1 MTEPRLDSA
10 HWAALD
16 AAFDHLAEL
25 PESAWPAAI
34 ETLTAAMPAAA
45 AAHLRSL
52 LQRLAAQPDLLDAPA
67 VSRLAPER
75 EVAPGT
81 RLGRWTVQGRLGSG
95 GQSLVLA
102 VHRSE
107 GGFEQQAVMKLPRGS
122 GFEREAARRLL
133 RERQVLARLKHPG
146 LPAVYDG
153 GVLDDGSPLLVI
165 ERIEGEPIDRHCER
179 AGLGLRGRVRLL
191 AEVAAILAHAHAQL
205 VLHRDVKPGN
215 VLVESASG
223 RVVLLDFGV
232 AQSLDEEASR
242 TAAGYTLS
250 YAAPEQVR
258 GERGTVATDLYGL
271 GALAL
276 KLCCGRAPFEG
287 LETSAQVQAVLAG
300 DPPLPATLDPDLTA
314 ILSTCL
320 RPLPDQRYA
329 SAEALR
335 QDLLAWLDG
344 RPVRARRGGRR
355 YVLGKFLRRHRLA
368 VGASTAAVLMLAGTT
383 GVALQQAA
391 ESERAR
397 RQAEVSQRRAEQTV
411 GLLSDL
417 FVSAASGNLSG
428 SWQAR
433 ALVAEDMPPG
443 TRLGLREIID
453 LASEQRLPQ
462 LDPAIRV
469 PLHAAF
475 GEVYAGLTDPDAAM
489 AQFRAGLALQPD
501 NPRLLAGLLKQ
512 QLQRAQPPA
521 QAWSDLARL
530 MAAPG
535 DVPRAELV
543 AVIERAANT
552 RRVAGELQAAEA
564 LLAEALALYAGDAP
578 VEALTE
584 ADQLARA
591 HLDVQQARLA
601 LALGEQAAASAHLQ
615 GADAILLR
623 VQGSQGKHRI
633 RLLETR
639 AEQQRL
645 LGEFALAEQALQESL
660 DLLALHLPDNLR
672 LQARTLR
679 EIGITRRAAGDL
691 AGSREAFESAVALSL
706 QSGLP
711 PQHNNL
717 LSLRT
722 SLAGLRMHE
731 GAYAE
736 ALSEYRVLIADTP
749 ETFRVALL
757 PELQLG
763 VARARLALGEPS
775 AAREDFARLLSG
787 DGLRDSIAR
796 SARLGRVFS
805 ALALGEAVEAQAGLD
820 ALGAK
825 SPDDPALALAR
836 LWLAQLGEGSARER
850 DIASLRE
857 GMARPEGI
865 DPVWLHVAPLA
876 TLCRECAG
884 TAASSIS
891 RAQPESA
898 ATDTEASP

>member
-16 AAFDHLAEL
+16 AAFDQLAEL

-34 ETLTAAMPAAA
+34 ETLTAGMPAAA

-67 VSRLAPER
+67 VSRLALER

-179 AGLGLRGRVRLL
+179 AGLGLRGRLRLL

-287 LETSAQVQAVLAG
+287 LDTSAQVQAVLAG
-300 DPPLPATLDPDLTA
+300 DPPLPATLDPDLAA

-320 RPLPDQRYA
+320 RPLPEQRYA

-335 QDLLAWLDG
+335 LDLLAWLDG

-355 YVLGKFLRRHRLA
+355 YVLGKFLRRHALA
-368 VGASTAAVLMLAGTT
+368 VGATAAAVLLLAGAT

-397 RQAEVSQRRAEQTV
+397 QQAEVAQRRAEQTV
-411 GLLSDL
+411 ALLSDL
-417 FVSAASGNLSG
+417 FVSAGSGNLSG

-433 ALVAEDMPPG
+433 ALVAEGRPG
-443 TRLGLREIID
+443 TRLSLREIID
-453 LASEQRLPQ
+453 LASEQRLPH
-462 LDPAIRV
+462 LDPAIRA

-475 GEVYAGLTDPDAAM
+475 GEVYAGLTEADAAM

-521 QAWSDLARL
+521 QVWSDLARL

-535 DVPRAELV
+535 DVPRAELA
-543 AVIERAANT
+543 AVIERGANT
-552 RRVAGELQAAEA
+552 RRAAGELEAAEA
-564 LLAEALALYAGDAP
+564 LLAEALALYAGD
-578 VEALTE
+578 VRVDALAA
-584 ADQLARA
+584 ADQLALA
-591 HLDVQQARLA
+591 HLGVQQARLA
-601 LALGEQAAASAHLQ
+601 LALGEQAAAAAHLQ

-623 VQGSQGKHRI
+623 VQGAQGSHRI
-633 RLLETR
+633 RVLETR
-639 AEQQRL
+639 AELQRAR
-645 LGEFALAEQALQESL
+645 GDYALAEEALQESL
-660 DLLALHLPDNLR
+660 DLLALHVPDNQR

-691 AGSREAFESAVALSL
+691 AGSREAFESALASSIE
-706 QSGLP
+706 SGLP

-722 SLAGLRMHE
+722 SLAGLRIHE

-736 ALSEYRVLIADTP
+736 ALSEYRALIAETP
-749 ETFRVALL
+749 ETFRAALL
-757 PELQLG
+757 PALQLG
-763 VARARLALGEPS
+763 VARARLALGEPA
-775 AAREDFARLLSG
+775 AAREDFTQLLSG
-787 DGLRDSIAR
+787 DGLRDSITQ

-805 ALALGEAVEAQAGLD
+805 ALALGEAVEAKAGLD
-820 ALGAK
+820 ALGAN

-836 LWLAQLGEGSARER
+836 LWLAQLGEGSARAD
-850 DIASLRE
+850 DIESLRE

-865 DPVWLHVAPLA
+865 DPVWLRVAPLS
-876 TLCRECAG
+876 TLCRDCAD
-884 TAASSIS
+884 TAALQTSP
-891 RAQPESA
+891 AEPESA
-898 ATDTEASP
+898 AADTEASP

>member
-1 MTEPRLDSA
+1 MTEGGRDSA
-10 HWAALD
+10 HWAAVE
-16 AAFDHLAEL
+16 AAFDRLAEL
-25 PESAWPAAI
+25 PETAWPQALEALTDQLPRAAL
-34 ETLTAAMPAAA
+34 EHVRGLLGRLAERPGLLEAPAAA
-45 AAHLRSL
+45 T
-52 LQRLAAQPDLLDAPA
+52 LAL
-67 VSRLAPER
+67 ER
-75 EVAPGT
+75 DVPPGT

-146 LPAVYDG
+146 LPAVFDG

-165 ERIEGEPIDRHCER
+165 ERIDGEPIDQHCARH
-179 AGLGLRGRVRLL
+179 GLGLQARVRML
-191 AEVAAILAHAHAQL
+191 AEVAAVLAHAHAQL

-223 RVVLLDFGV
+223 RAVLLDFGV
-232 AQSLDEEASR
+232 AQSLSEDASR

-258 GERGTVATDLYGL
+258 GERGTVATDVYGF

-276 KLCCGRAPFEG
+276 KLCTGRAPFEG

-300 DPPLPATLDPDLTA
+300 DPPLPTSLDADLAA
-314 ILSTCL
+314 ILSNCL
-320 RPLPDQRYA
+320 RPQPEQRYA
-329 SAEALR
+329 SMEAL
-335 QDLLAWLDG
+335 QLDLLAWLDG

-355 YVLGKFLRRHRLA
+355 YVLGKFLRRHALA
-368 VGASTAAVLMLAGTT
+368 VGATAAAVLLLAGAT

-397 RQAEVSQRRAEQTV
+397 QQAEVAQRRAEQTV
-411 GLLSDL
+411 ALLSDL
-417 FVSAASGNLSG
+417 FVSAGSGNLSG

-433 ALVAEDMPPG
+433 ALVAEGRPPG

-453 LASEQRLPQ
+453 LASEQRLPH

-475 GEVYAGLTDPDAAM
+475 GEVYAGLTEADAAM

-535 DVPRAELV
+535 DVPHAELA

-552 RRVAGELQAAEA
+552 RRVAGELEAAEA
-564 LLAEALALYAGDAP
+564 LLDEALALYGDAAP
-578 VEALTE
+578 VDALAA
-584 ADQLARA
+584 ADQQALA
-591 HLDVQQARLA
+591 HLGVQQARLA
-601 LALGEQAAASAHLQ
+601 LAREQHAAADAELQ
-615 GADAILLR
+615 RADAILLR
-623 VQGSQGKHRI
+623 LQGAQGSHRI
-633 RLLETR
+633 RVLETR
-639 AEQQRL
+639 AELQRA
-645 LGEFALAEQALQESL
+645 LGDYALAEQALAESL
-660 DLLALHLPDNLR
+660 DLLALHVPDNLH
-672 LQARTLR
+672 LQARALR
-679 EIGITRRAAGDL
+679 EVGITRRAAGAL
-691 AGSREAFESAVALSL
+691 AGSREAFETALALSI

-722 SLAGLRMHE
+722 SLAGLRILE

-736 ALSEYRVLIADTP
+736 ALSEYQALIADTP
-749 ETFRVALL
+749 ETFRSALL

-763 VARARLALGEPS
+763 VARARVALGEPA
-775 AAREDFARLLSG
+775 AAREDFIQLLAI
-787 DGLRDSIAR
+787 DGPRDSIVQ
-796 SARLGRVFS
+796 SARFGAVFS
-805 ALALGEAVEAQAGLD
+805 ALALGEVVQAKAGLD
-820 ALGAK
+820 ALQVNT
-825 SPDDPALALAR
+825 PDDPAVALAR
-836 LWLAQLGEGSARER
+836 LWLAQLGEGSARA
-850 DIASLRE
+850 DDLASLRK
-857 GMARPEGI
+857 GMARAEAI
-865 DPVWLHVAPLA
+865 DPVWLRVAPLSM
-876 TLCRECAG
+876 LCRDCAE
-884 TAASSIS
+884 TAASSAS
-891 RAQPESA
+891 RARPESA
-898 ATDTEASP
+898 RTDAEASP